1 MSRVYYGFIALLCF
15 GVAGYAAIY
24 WLPESVTGIS
34 APLQNRLA
42 APALPL
48 HAGFGG
54 LALAIGWMQFIPG
67 MRGKRPRLHHAVGRI
82 YVLACLVSGA
92 AGLTLAAGSY
102 AGPLAQSGFGLLGL
116 LWIATTLIGV
126 RAAIGRRFDSH
137 RAWMFRS
144 FALTF
149 AAVTLRFQLPLS
161 QMAGYDFEVAFP
173 IIAWACWVPNLI
185 VAELWLAITRGRGA
199 RLAAA

>member
-1 MSRVYYGFIALLCF
+1 MSRLYYGLLAFLCI

-24 WLPESVTGIS
+24 WLPDSLTGIS

-54 LALAIGWMQFIPG
+54 LALAIGWMQFMPG
-67 MRGKRPRLHHAVGRI
+67 LRGKRPRLHHAVGRT
-82 YVLACLVSGA
+82 YVLACLIAGA

-102 AGPLAQSGFGLLGL
+102 AGPLAQSGFGLLGV
-116 LWIATTLIGV
+116 LWIAFTLLGV

-149 AAVTLRFQLPLS
+149 AAVTLRLQLPLS
-161 QMAGYDFEVAFP
+161 QIAGFDFDIAYPV
-173 IIAWACWVPNLI
+173 IAWTCWVPNLI
-185 VAELWLAITRGRGA
+185 VAELWLAITRGRSGTA
-199 RLAAA
+199 VAA